1 VSELHSGT
9 DVCSRGEYALEEADP
24 GTAPVQQHEIPV
36 SHEAQVLAC
45 HPALAPAQG
54 LDQRIDHDAVQD
66 IHADGSPGLRRTIL
80 PRPFGTGA
88 ESRTDGGDLWKGH
101 PSAVNGQNA
110 QTAGT
115 FEPCAG
121 VVGKV
126 SCPMQQFP
134 EDSWLQLGTCFGDR
148 ALPDAARR
156 IGVELFE
163 ERLGL
168 LLDREQAVRETRRM
182 KTRLRK
188 AKLRQQGSV
197 EDIDFRHP
205 RGLDKSLVVR
215 MADCQWIRKHN
226 NLIITGPTGVGK
238 SYLACAFAEKACR
251 EGFSALYLRMT
262 KLFEDLSLAKGDGR
276 YVKLLTSYAK
286 TDLLVLDDYGLLEL
300 NQEQRHDLLEILEDR
315 HGLKSTLVTS
325 QLPVEHWHEQIGDPT
340 LADAILDR
348 LVHSAHKI
356 KLKGESMRKKRANLT

>member
-1 VSELHSGT
+1 MLLHPTLEKLTTMRFTGMAA
-9 DVCSRGEYALEEADP
+9 ALDEQMQMD
-24 GTAPVQQHEIPV
+24 
-36 SHEAQVLAC
+36 
-45 HPALAPAQG
+45 G
-54 LDQRIDHDAVQD
+54 LDDMA
-66 IHADGSPGLRRTIL
+66 
-80 PRPFGTGA
+80 
-88 ESRTDGGDLWKGH
+88 
-101 PSAVNGQNA
+101 
-110 QTAGT
+110 
-115 FEPCAG
+115 
-121 VVGKV
+121 
-126 SCPMQQFP
+126 
-134 EDSWLQLGTCFGDR
+134 
-148 ALPDAARR
+148 
-156 IGVELFE
+156 FE

-215 MADCQWIRKHN
+215 LADCQWIRKHN

-251 EGFSALYLRMT
+251 EGFSALYFRT
-262 KLFEDLSLAKGDGR
+262 SKLFEDLSLAKGDGR
-276 YVKLLTSYAK
+276 YLKLLTSYAK

-356 KLKGESMRKKRANLT
+356 KLKGESMRKKTANLT

>member
-1 VSELHSGT
+1 MLLHPTLEKLTTMRFTGMAA
-9 DVCSRGEYALEEADP
+9 ALDEQMQMD
-24 GTAPVQQHEIPV
+24 
-36 SHEAQVLAC
+36 
-45 HPALAPAQG
+45 G
-54 LDQRIDHDAVQD
+54 LDDMA
-66 IHADGSPGLRRTIL
+66 
-80 PRPFGTGA
+80 
-88 ESRTDGGDLWKGH
+88 
-101 PSAVNGQNA
+101 
-110 QTAGT
+110 
-115 FEPCAG
+115 
-121 VVGKV
+121 
-126 SCPMQQFP
+126 
-134 EDSWLQLGTCFGDR
+134 
-148 ALPDAARR
+148 
-156 IGVELFE
+156 FE

-205 RGLDKSLVVR
+205 RGLDKSLVIR
-215 MADCQWIRKHN
+215 LADCQWIKKHN

-251 EGFSALYLRMT
+251 EGFSALYLRTT

-276 YVKLLTSYAK
+276 YLKLLASYAK

-356 KLKGESMRKKRANLT
+356 KLKGESMRKKTANLT

>member
-1 VSELHSGT
+1 MLLHPTLEKLTAMRFTGMAA
-9 DVCSRGEYALEEADP
+9 ALDEQMQM
-24 GTAPVQQHEIPV
+24 G
-36 SHEAQVLAC
+36 
-45 HPALAPAQG
+45 G
-54 LDQRIDHDAVQD
+54 LDDMA
-66 IHADGSPGLRRTIL
+66 
-80 PRPFGTGA
+80 
-88 ESRTDGGDLWKGH
+88 
-101 PSAVNGQNA
+101 
-110 QTAGT
+110 
-115 FEPCAG
+115 
-121 VVGKV
+121 
-126 SCPMQQFP
+126 
-134 EDSWLQLGTCFGDR
+134 
-148 ALPDAARR
+148 
-156 IGVELFE
+156 FE

-205 RGLDKSLVVR
+205 RGLDKSLIAR
-215 MADCQWIRKHN
+215 LADCQWIKKHH

-251 EGFSALYLRMT
+251 EGFSALYLRTT

-276 YVKLLTSYAK
+276 YLKLLSSYAK
-286 TDLLVLDDYGLLEL
+286 TDLLILDDYGLLEL

-325 QLPVEHWHEQIGDPT
+325 QLPVENWHEQIGDPT

-356 KLKGESMRKKRANLT
+356 QLKGESMRKKTANLT